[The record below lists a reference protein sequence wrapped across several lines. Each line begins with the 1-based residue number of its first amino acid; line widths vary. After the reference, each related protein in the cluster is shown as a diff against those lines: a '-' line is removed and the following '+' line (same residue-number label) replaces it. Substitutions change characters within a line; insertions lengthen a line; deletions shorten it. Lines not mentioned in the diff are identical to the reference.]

1 MLAGDTGSWAYTL
14 YKEALLSNNA
24 TFDMSPFHSM
34 LKSDDMKTTRI
45 YNWIIYR
52 IQRPKSFSFSHY
64 PLPPC
69 DSVKY
74 ITGWWMGRGWVKRS
88 EVQRSCFLAGLVFF
102 LFFFFL
108 FLNPCDSHQTAS
120 LGNDLV
126 VLDKIAVD
134 SLPISD
140 FKLGDNIHILETMV
154 LFCKEAKKASTL
166 CHHGTEGWTEESS
179 ECCLGTLPPRDGS
192 WWLIIFNEI
201 VFKQD

>member
-1 MLAGDTGSWAYTL
+1 MKAQSGNIQAQLVQLWCVKSNLHLSWDLAMLAGDTGSWAYTL

-102 LFFFFL
+102 FFFFS
-108 FLNPCDSHQTAS
+108 FP
-120 LGNDLV
+120 
-126 VLDKIAVD
+126 
-134 SLPISD
+134 
-140 FKLGDNIHILETMV
+140 
-154 LFCKEAKKASTL
+154 
-166 CHHGTEGWTEESS
+166 ESMRLS
-179 ECCLGTLPPRDGS
+179 PNSITG
-192 WWLIIFNEI
+192 
-201 VFKQD
+201 